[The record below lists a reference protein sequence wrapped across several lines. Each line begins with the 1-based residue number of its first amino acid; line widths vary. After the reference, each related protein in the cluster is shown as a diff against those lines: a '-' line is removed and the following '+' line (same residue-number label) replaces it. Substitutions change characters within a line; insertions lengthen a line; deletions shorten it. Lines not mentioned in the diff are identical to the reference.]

1 MFGAKSNDT
10 SSEASHF
17 LIGESTFSL
26 GSLLAAKAQKLTLD
40 VQKLGTTTSNGQFEI
55 RGESLYDSKHIVQVK
70 LSVANIPKSFFILSP
85 NSFLTISRYVSP
97 LYWFV

>member
-1 MFGAKSNDT
+1 MANLLT
-10 SSEASHF
+10 S
-17 LIGESTFSL
+17 T
-26 GSLLAAKAQKLTLD
+26 
-40 VQKLGTTTSNGQFEI
+40 VQKLAVDMIKASITSEKIGQFEI